1 VLKQSTSDQMR
12 YLMRLNV
19 LAPGGSGK
27 SADIPGYRIGG
38 KTGTAE
44 KVVNGRY
51 SNDKRFNA
59 FIATFPID
67 DPQYLVLVVI
77 DEPNPERPGLTA
89 TSGMNAGPTAGN
101 IVGRIAPMLNVEP
114 RFDDVDVPLMAAY

>member
-1 VLKQSTSDQMR
+1 MLKPSTSEQMR

-44 KVVNGRY
+44 KVENGRY
-51 SNDKRFNA
+51 SNNKRFNA

-67 DPQYLVLVVI
+67 DPQYLVLVVL
-77 DEPNPERPGLTA
+77 DEPNAERPGLPATA
-89 TSGMNAGPTAGN
+89 GMNAGPTAGN
-101 IVGRIAPMLNVEP
+101 IIGRIAPMLNVEP